1 MVMGRGSF
9 VLLLLFLP
17 AGVGEATRVWQA
29 GGSAGECVRMRMNVD
44 GFAWGGG
51 GLCLFTS

>member
-44 GFAWGGG
+44 GFAWEGW
-51 GLCLFTS
+51 LCFFTS